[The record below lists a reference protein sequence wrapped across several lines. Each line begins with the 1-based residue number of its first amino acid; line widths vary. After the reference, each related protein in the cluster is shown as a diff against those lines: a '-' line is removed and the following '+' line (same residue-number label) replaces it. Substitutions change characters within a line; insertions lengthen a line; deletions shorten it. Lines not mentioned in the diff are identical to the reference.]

1 MFEAFCFIITH
12 MKIHKLTLEQC
23 SECETLV
30 KIPHQLYNHTAS
42 CPNCQ
47 HTLEKGNTWNLRR
60 CAVIALAVLI
70 LMPFAIT
77 FPLMS
82 IDLLG
87 VPIHAT
93 IWGGAWKMAV
103 EGYSYTAFMV
113 LLCSIVAPI
122 SFILL
127 ILTITLQSMIGQ
139 RPRYT
144 LIFLGK
150 IQEWV
155 MFDVYFVAL
164 AVAAFKIKDYADVH
178 FSFHLS
184 AFVIATLLITLLFS
198 RIDLKQAWA
207 YFYPEYRPLASD
219 HKGKISLCPV
229 CDYTFD
235 ENIIDLKGHH
245 RCPRCESNL
254 DVPDK
259 IKLQR
264 VWAALIA
271 GTIMMFPANLLPIS
285 ATGLAGAI
293 SADTLISGVITFM
306 KMGSYAV
313 AAIVFIASI
322 AVPFSKVAIL
332 FYLLLAIHF
341 KWKHPIHLQMKL
353 LHYVHFVG
361 RWSMLDLFVL
371 ALMMSLLERGN
382 ILSFSVGD
390 AAFFFGSAVFLTM
403 IASGN
408 LDARMLWRI
417 HYEHENKASDKDK

>member
-1 MFEAFCFIITH
+1 MFEAFCFIIAR

-42 CPNCQ
+42 CPNC
-47 HTLEKGNTWNLRR
+47 HHILEKGNTWNLRR
-60 CAVIALAVLI
+60 CAVISLAVLI
-70 LMPFAIT
+70 LMPFALT
-77 FPLMS
+77 FPLMT

-87 VPIHAT
+87 MPVHAT

-113 LLCSIVAPI
+113 LLCSVVAPVA
-122 SFILL
+122 FILL
-127 ILTITLQSMIGQ
+127 ILTITLQHIIGQ

-155 MFDVYFVAL
+155 MFDVYAVAL

-178 FSFHLS
+178 FSIHLS
-184 AFVIATLLITLLFS
+184 AFVIATFLITLLFS
-198 RIDLKQAWA
+198 RIDVKQGWA
-207 YFYPEYRPLASD
+207 YFYPEYRPLAAD

-235 ENIIDLKGHH
+235 ENIIDLKGRH

-285 ATGLAGAI
+285 ATGLAGSI
-293 SADTLISGVITFM
+293 SADTLMSGVITFIQ
-306 KMGSYAV
+306 MGSYAV

-341 KWKHPIHLQMKL
+341 KWKHPIHIQMKL

-403 IASGN
+403 IASAN

-417 HYEHENKASDKDK
+417 HYEHEKKITN

>member
-1 MFEAFCFIITH
+1 
-12 MKIHKLTLEQC
+12 MKIQKLTLEQC
-23 SECETLV
+23 TECETLV
-30 KIPHQLYNHTAS
+30 KVPHRLYNHIAN
-42 CPNCQ
+42 CPNCH
-47 HTLEKGNTWNLRR
+47 HTLEKGNAWNLHR

-70 LMPFAIT
+70 LLPFALT

-87 VPIHAT
+87 VPVHAT
-93 IWGGAWKMAV
+93 IWGGVWKMAV
-103 EGYSYTAFMV
+103 EGYAYTAFMI
-113 LLCSIVAPI
+113 LLCSVVAPI
-122 SFILL
+122 AFVLL
-127 ILTITLQSMIGQ
+127 ILTITAQHLIGQ

-164 AVAAFKIKDYADVH
+164 AVAAFKIKDYASIE
-178 FSFHLS
+178 FSIHLS
-184 AFVIATLLITLLFS
+184 AFVLATLLITLLFS
-198 RIDLKQAWA
+198 KIDLKQAWA

-219 HKGKISLCPV
+219 YPHPPSLCPV
-229 CDYTFD
+229 CDFTFD
-235 ENIIDLKGHH
+235 ENVIDLKGRH

-264 VWAALIA
+264 VWASLIA
-271 GTIMMFPANLLPIS
+271 GAIMMIPANLLPIS
-285 ATGLAGAI
+285 ATGLAGSV
-293 SADTLISGVITFM
+293 SADTLMSGVITFM

-332 FYLLLAIHF
+332 FYLLLAIHY

-403 IASGN
+403 IASSN

-417 HYEHENKASDKDK
+417 HYEYEKEKEEPKA